1 MIHFLVGKPRNGK
14 SLRAMMYIYEAL
26 TVTQRYVVTNMVLD
40 LDVLQ
45 EHLIRTG
52 FPRVQVRLR
61 VRMLDDVE
69 TKNFW
74 LYREYGVLDTPSGY
88 EDSKSASNVDY
99 APIFNDPR
107 YYEGNVAVDAPQADL
122 PHLKGTLYVI
132 DEVHT
137 HWRAR
142 GWQGTPRHVE
152 FYNSQHGKLNDEV
165 FFITQNTK
173 LVDPNFMRLAQDFM
187 YCRNHRLE
195 KHGRFR
201 GDNKFT
207 GDIYPGPCSNANE
220 PTLNHEEWKL
230 DKALAACYDTSA
242 GVGMPG
248 GGAADGGFRAKGI
261 PLKMVWV
268 GLAVVLVACWF
279 LFGWIIPK
287 ITRKY
292 LAPALGGKTEQS
304 APLVPSLQP
313 KPIDLHET
321 PVASIGLPRALP
333 DSYVFPARDET
344 PEKIL
349 YATGYAVKGERYVV
363 VLSNGDT
370 LSGVRTATKPE
381 DRGPVSRI
389 GSTRILLRDGTIL
402 RVRGPQKL
410 AESPPVA
417 PPGEVVPRGTQPES
431 DVKAHPKVEYTEE
444 KQT

>member
-45 EHLIRTG
+45 QHLIRTG
-52 FPRVQVRLR
+52 FPQVQVRSR

-74 LYREYGVLDTPSGY
+74 LYREFGVLETPSGY
-88 EDSKSASNVDY
+88 DDSKSASNVDY
-99 APIFNDPR
+99 SPIFNDPR
-107 YYEGNVAVDAPQADL
+107 YYEGSVVVDSPQLDL
-122 PHLKGTLYVI
+122 PRLKGTLYVI

-220 PTLNHEEWKL
+220 PTLNHEEWRL

-292 LAPALGGKTEQS
+292 LAPAIGGKTEQS
-304 APLVPSLQP
+304 SPLMPSLQP
-313 KPIDLHET
+313 KPIEHEET
-321 PVASIGLPRALP
+321 LVAPVGLPRSLP

-370 LSGVRTATKPE
+370 LSGMRTAIKPE

-389 GSTRILLRDGTIL
+389 GSTRVLLRDGTIL
-402 RVRGPQKL
+402 RVRGPQKII
-410 AESPPVA
+410 A
-417 PPGEVVPRGTQPES
+417 PPSVVPSPDTVPRGTQPDDTPPVS
-431 DVKAHPKVEYTEE
+431 PKVEYTEE